1 MSLMCFKISLKPN
14 LFSMMVFLAVS
25 INATQ
30 MICNKNRFRLTRSV
44 VTTFYFLCGPLYWR
58 DIFSEHILWSLFLN
72 TMFYSRQ
79 WGYFILMDILT
90 PSGMDHEVFLWLPSH
105 WFFYKRFLVLL
116 RDREATSTEW
126 RDRLGTGK
134 RLFPNARDGKFLGF
148 FQEKSFSREM
158 AFGNADLYCIVSR
171 FN

>member
-1 MSLMCFKISLKPN
+1 MEEERVSKKWPVRRTVYLLRSIPLAMSLMCLRISLKPN

-79 WGYFILMDILT
+79 LGYFILMDILT
-90 PSGMDHEVFLWLPSH
+90 PSCMDYEVSLWPPSH
-105 WFFYKRFLVLL
+105 WFYSKRFPVL
-116 RDREATSTEW
+116 S
-126 RDRLGTGK
+126 
-134 RLFPNARDGKFLGF
+134 
-148 FQEKSFSREM
+148 
-158 AFGNADLYCIVSR
+158 VSKNNCWWCYR
-171 FN
+171 IWTM